1 MFDLLSIL
9 PALILAIT
17 IHEFSHAFAADRLG
31 DPTARLAGRLTLNPL
46 KHLDPI
52 GTLALIIFRFGWGKP
67 VPVDYYN
74 LKNPVRDSAIIS
86 LAGPASNIISAIL
99 ASLIFNYLAIPALQ
113 PFLIFFITISV
124 MLAIFNLLPLH
135 PLDGSHIL
143 AALLPKDLAREYNNF
158 SRRYGFIILL
168 ALIFPIFGTTPPI
181 QALLIPPINFFLNF
195 LL

>member
-86 LAGPASNIISAIL
+86 LAGPASNIVSAIL

-124 MLAIFNLLPLH
+124 MLGIFNLLPLH

>member
-1 MFDLLSIL
+1 MFDLISIL
-9 PALILAIT
+9 PALIIAIT
-17 IHEFSHAFAADRLG
+17 IHEFSHAFAANRLG

-67 VPVDYYN
+67 VPVDHYN
-74 LKNPVRDSAIIS
+74 LQNPIRDSAIIS
-86 LAGPASNIISAIL
+86 LAGPASNVVSAIL
-99 ASLIFNYLAIPALQ
+99 ASLIFNYLAIPAIQ

-124 MLAIFNLLPLH
+124 MLAVFNLLPLH

-143 AALLPKDLAREYNNF
+143 AALLPKDLAREYNDF